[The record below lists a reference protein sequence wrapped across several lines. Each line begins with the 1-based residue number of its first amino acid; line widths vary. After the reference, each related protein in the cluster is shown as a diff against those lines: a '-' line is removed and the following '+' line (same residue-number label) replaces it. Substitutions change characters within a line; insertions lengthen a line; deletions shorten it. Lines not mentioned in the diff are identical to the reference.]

1 MKVVLEKNRLE
12 NNLEI
17 CQRIWRPFGY
27 LFSKHRRMDNDQVY
41 SYIIQLY
48 RVSRVVKQIWLCCYW
63 KKCVRVLQT
72 WSPRQFIQQ
81 NERSREKVDMKKKST
96 INHHMEKHHFHQ
108 PEIIIKIT
116 VRQQHISVRM
126 SKHKVR
132 WGRNYRET
140 RLIVVLLH
148 EQC

>member
-48 RVSRVVKQIWLCCYW
+48 RVSGVIKQIWLYCYW

-81 NERSREKVDMKKKST
+81 NERSREKVYMKKKST
-96 INHHMEKHHFHQ
+96 INHHMGKHHFHQ

-116 VRQQHISVRM
+116 ARQQHISVRM

-140 RLIVVLLH
+140 SKG
-148 EQC
+148 